1 MTFDQLIKDIKA
13 TRYSPVYF
21 LHGEEPYYI
30 DKIADHI
37 ENTVLNEGEKAFN
50 QVVLYGKDADFK
62 VIVDEARQFP
72 MMSPY
77 RVVIIREA
85 QEMKTLTEL
94 LTYLEKP
101 SPTSI
106 LVICHKYKKLDK
118 RTKFAKVLDEN
129 AIVFESKK
137 LYDNQVAPW
146 VKDYIKQIGYGA
158 ENGVAEMLA
167 EYLGAD
173 LNKISN
179 ELEKL
184 SLNVPKSRSITI
196 EDVKEQIGI
205 SKDFD
210 VFELQKVLGERNFT
224 KATMIIRYFA
234 QNPTANPVIVTIST
248 LFGYFNKVLITK
260 NYMKHNDQELA
271 KLTGINPFFLKEY
284 RNAANN
290 YSQAHLHKIFQVLK
304 TADKNSKGIGNR
316 RSNDEA
322 IFKDLLIAFMIP

>member
-21 LHGEEPYYI
+21 LHGDEPFYI
-30 DKIADHI
+30 DKIADYI
-37 ENTVLNEGEKAFN
+37 ENNVLNEGEKSFN
-50 QVVLYGKDADFK
+50 QVVIYGKDADFK

-72 MMSPY
+72 MMSSY
-77 RVVIIREA
+77 RVIIIREA
-85 QEMKTLTEL
+85 QEMKTLAEL
-94 LTYLEKP
+94 QNYLEKP

-118 RTKFAKVLDEN
+118 RTKFAKVLDEK

-146 VKDYIKQIGYGA
+146 VKDYIKQLGFTA
-158 ENGVAEMLA
+158 ENGVAEILA

-184 SLNVPKSRSITI
+184 SLNVPKSRAITI
-196 EDVKEQIGI
+196 LDVKEQIGV

-224 KATMIIRYFA
+224 KAAVIIRYFA
-234 QNPTANPVIVTIST
+234 QNPSANPAIVTISS
-248 LFGYFNKVLITK
+248 LYGYFNKVLITK
-260 NYMKHNDQELA
+260 TYGKNSDQELA
-271 KLTGINPFFLKEY
+271 KLTGVNPFFLKEY
-284 RNAANN
+284 KNAAVN
-290 YSQAHLHKIFQVLK
+290 YSVEHLHKIFQALK
-304 TADKNSKGIGNR
+304 TADKHSKGIGNR
-316 RSNDEA
+316 RSGDDA
-322 IFKDLLIAFMIP
+322 ILKDLLIAFMIP